1 MGTPHAMIR
10 KSSLGGISGLLAA
23 ACLGLAPAALA
34 KSSEWKD
41 AKGNS
46 FEADP
51 AALLGPLALF
61 SNGTMLPVGMLSPED
76 CVRFHDGLK
85 VLPERA
91 SEWSKGTS
99 KITGDVVGRL
109 MNYEGDHLVAD
120 DLKGRPEPEYYMVF
134 YATNDVS
141 QSWDM
146 IGKSTPELFAKLQKD
161 YPGMVQ
167 GVLFGVAETPIQ
179 HTFMATSMK
188 GGWLVTD
195 YRRQIEMDT
204 LRRMT
209 PTNSYGIV
217 FMTRSGLPLF
227 GPDATSEI
235 QVKAI
240 FDQVNGLLEHVR
252 PDNPHFWPARAHYL
266 GAVQAVAF
274 ANGKSGPQL
283 MGNPLMAD
291 GLRQRKIFQVD
302 ADMQVGADGK
312 VTGVQVKPEG
322 LPPAMVGPLG
332 DALRRACV
340 FVPAVDHGKFV
351 DGAYVYHMDVAH

>member
-1 MGTPHAMIR
+1 MVR
-10 KSSLGGISGLLAA
+10 KLPLAGVSVLLAT
-23 ACLGLAPAALA
+23 ACLGLAPPAAA

-41 AKGNS
+41 AKGNT
-46 FEADP
+46 FESDP

-61 SNGTMLPVGMLSPED
+61 SNGTLVPLGMLSDED

-85 VLPERA
+85 ALPDR
-91 SEWSKGTS
+91 SPEWGKGTS
-99 KITGDVVGRL
+99 KITSDVVGRL
-109 MNYEGDHLVAD
+109 MTYEGDHLVAD
-120 DLKGRPEPEYYMVF
+120 DLRGRPEPEYYMVF

-146 IGKSTPELFAKLQKD
+146 IGKSTPELFAKLQRD

-195 YRRQIEMDT
+195 YRRQVEMDM

-209 PTNSYGIV
+209 PTINYGIV
-217 FMTRSGLPLF
+217 FMTRNGLPLF
-227 GPDATSEI
+227 GPDATNET

-240 FDQVNGLLEHVR
+240 FDQVNALQEHVR
-252 PDNPHFWPARAHYL
+252 PDNHHFWAARAHYL
-266 GAVQAVAF
+266 RAVQPVAF
-274 ANGKSGPQL
+274 ANGKSGPLL

-291 GLRQRKIFQVD
+291 GLRQRKIYQVD
-302 ADMQVGADGK
+302 ADIQVGADGK

-332 DALRRACV
+332 DALRGACV

-351 DGAYVYHMDVAH
+351 DGAYAYHMDVSH